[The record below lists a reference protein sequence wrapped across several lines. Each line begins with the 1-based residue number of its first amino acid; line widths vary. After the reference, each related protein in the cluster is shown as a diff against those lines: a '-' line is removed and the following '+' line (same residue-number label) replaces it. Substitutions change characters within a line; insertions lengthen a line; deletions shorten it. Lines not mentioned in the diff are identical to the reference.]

1 MGIRFEDQGTPREQ
15 ILETL
20 AAFQAGDADWRGGK
34 VPLYVF
40 SGPAGVGEI
49 GKAAFNLFFSEN
61 ALGARRAFPS
71 LLRME
76 QEVVGMGLDLFHAP
90 AGAAGNMTSG
100 GTESIVMAVKACRDW
115 SRAQRGDARFR
126 GNLVLPETA
135 HPAFDKAAALMD
147 LEIRRVPAR
156 ADYRADVPAMAAA
169 MDADTMMLVGS
180 APCFPFGVI
189 DPLAEL
195 SELAIARGVWLHSDA
210 CVGGWMAPFAAE
222 IGRDIPQ
229 FDLGLPGVR
238 SLSADLHKFGFCPKP
253 ASVVFYRDAALQGFQ
268 EMKFDVWPSGA
279 FGTQTLV
286 GTRAGGAVAASWAVL
301 RYLGRSGFRG
311 VAQEVLTMRDAF
323 IAGLSAIPGMNIRGT
338 PELAII
344 AFGCDDI
351 DMGQV
356 ATLMGERGWIPG
368 MVRRPVSLH
377 LMLSLHHE
385 ASREAY
391 VRDVAECVAAVR
403 RQSNVAP
410 TDATYA

>member
-1 MGIRFEDQGTPREQ
+1 MSIRFEEQGTPRTQ
-15 ILETL
+15 ILATL
-20 AAFQAGDADWRGGK
+20 AEFQAGDADWRGGK

-40 SGPAGVGEI
+40 SGPPDVGEI
-49 GKAAFNLFFSEN
+49 GKEAFNLFFSEN

-90 AGAAGNMTSG
+90 PGAAGNMTSG

-115 SRAQRGDARFR
+115 SRAQRNDASFR

-147 LEIRRVPAR
+147 LEIRRIPAR

-169 MDADTMMLVGS
+169 IDAATIMLVGS

-195 SELAIARGVWLHSDA
+195 SDLAIARGVWLHSDA

-222 IGRDIPQ
+222 IGRSIPA

-253 ASVVFYRDAALQGFQ
+253 ASVIFYRDAASQSFQ
-268 EMKFDVWPSGA
+268 EMKFDVWPSGP

-301 RYLGRSGFRG
+301 RYLGRTGYREI
-311 VAQEVLTMRDAF
+311 AHQVLTMRDAF
-323 IAGLSAIPGMNIRGT
+323 IAGLTAIPGMHLRGT

-356 ATLMGERGWIPG
+356 ATLMSERGWVPG

-385 ASREAY
+385 TSRETY
-391 VRDVAECVAAVR
+391 IRDLADCIAAIRGQTQVTR
-403 RQSNVAP
+403 TEAS
-410 TDATYA
+410 YA